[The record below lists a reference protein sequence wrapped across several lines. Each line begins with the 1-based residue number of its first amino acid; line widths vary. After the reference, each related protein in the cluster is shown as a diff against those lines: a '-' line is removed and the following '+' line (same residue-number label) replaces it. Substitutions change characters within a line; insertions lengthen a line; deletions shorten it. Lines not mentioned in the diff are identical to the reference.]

1 MNKPKSPTPSQK
13 PQEQTR
19 SVPPRSINESSQHI
33 DHSMP
38 AHTLPIP
45 QVNHVNQQQH
55 IPHQYPV
62 HPELIPPLQS
72 PGAFAAAQHLYATQY
87 YNRSHNNPYSVPPY
101 LAMFPSHP
109 HFFMLT
115 DMNIQ
120 HQQIS
125 PQQPRQGQSI
135 PLQQQQQQQQFPQIN
150 NYFGGQNANF
160 ISRSSL
166 PPPFVMEPKEY
177 YNEAIPPRPLEMI
190 INFNPPNMP
199 APTYE
204 SECEIDNKKK
214 PRARRTQKNNNN
226 TEQQQQQ
233 QNLPGA
239 ATIIFE
245 HSPLSAK
252 ENSNLKTRKPRS
264 KKMVDAQMEST
275 GQQAIEAATPETTQA
290 KSQRRR
296 RQAPKKNN
304 ENVPILDLNDANVPD
319 LAAEQTPTRKRRNTR
334 AKKQQTEAHALLA
347 KECSVNDNI
356 MESTSTVEQQP
367 IMQSVIPKES
377 SVENSVV
384 DKPIATDDIS
394 EKLEEEPLLLK
405 EPVEKEPIVEQ
416 RVIDKPMSEESVA
429 NECLMERSIVEEPA
443 ISTSITEEINLKETI
458 NEKSVSEP
466 AIEDQVVNKKQEIK
480 AIEEEALMEKEDA
493 TENPSV
499 EYDITKEESVIKQH
513 AKKATIIDHLENSIT
528 AVKVSEAVN
537 TVDSAA
543 TDAENVLPSENVILN
558 EPKPISND
566 IKELTIKDVQEQPTL
581 DHSIGSGKEI
591 ETSEEANHTTE
602 AIYHTTDIPKYP
614 TEQVEIKASKRMIE
628 ESLFKTETMLSD
640 EVPMSSINEK
650 SEANVENLDE
660 AVDVESTQSILKDN
674 TDRESGK
681 DFVVEGELEEI
692 LAKDQEVEN
701 EENKDR
707 LDKDETD
714 RKNDTKTKEVLVD
727 VENKEDEQEVQ
738 RQAEDFLFEK
748 IDDKQNVYTDN
759 EKPTETTKNEESFI
773 PNSPTEQRTC
783 DDHTDAESVTASVR
797 MDRIQQE
804 IETIN
809 AEFPELKNYYQLLDR
824 AGRGTFSKV
833 YKARDLLYE
842 NYMPWSLQ
850 KKVENAIDSDH
861 HLVAIKLIYG
871 ISSPKRVANEISCLS
886 ELRGSPCVIPMI
898 TALRNQ
904 DVTYLVLPFIEFD
917 HFEDIYPTMT
927 LLDLKHYISELLIG
941 LKYVHEKGIIHRDV
955 KPGNFLYNKTTKT
968 GYLGDFGLAQR
979 VINHDIHK
987 PGHRHATVDPIYTK
1001 HQNGPAGYFIHD
1013 KRKHIHVDRS
1023 GTRSFRAPEIY
1034 LHSMRQTTAMDIWAV
1049 GVILLSFLTNVYPFF
1064 DPEDSAAGIVEL
1076 ISVFGTKKVHEFAK
1090 FYGGFL
1096 MIYILY
1102 QILMF
1107 LLLGRNLK
1115 TNIPDMPEGAIGMD
1129 ELCRYFNNGTIET
1142 WDRHDYLLAV
1152 DLMKNCLQ
1160 LIDSKRLSAAEAL
1173 KHPFLKE
1180 VMESK
1185 SYS

>member
-1 MNKPKSPTPSQK
+1 MNKPKSPTPSQWS
-13 PQEQTR
+13 QEQTR
-19 SVPPRSINESSQHI
+19 PVPSRSTNESSQHI
-33 DHSMP
+33 DRPMP

-45 QVNHVNQQQH
+45 QVNHVKQQQH

-62 HPELIPPLQS
+62 HPELMPPLQLS
-72 PGAFAAAQHLYATQY
+72 GAFAAAQHLYATQY
-87 YNRSHNNPYSVPPY
+87 YNRSHNNPYSVPPF

-109 HFFMLT
+109 HFFMLN

-120 HQQIS
+120 SQQIS
-125 PQQPRQGQSI
+125 SQQPHQGQPI
-135 PLQQQQQQQQFPQIN
+135 PLQQQQQQQQQQLSHIN

-177 YNEAIPPRPLEMI
+177 YNEAVPSRPLEMI
-190 INFNPPNMP
+190 INFNSSNIP

-204 SECEIDNKKK
+204 SERKIDNTKK
-214 PRARRTQKNNNN
+214 PRVRRTQKNNNN
-226 TEQQQQQ
+226 TEQQQ
-233 QNLPGA
+233 NLPGV

-252 ENSNLKTRKPRS
+252 ENSNQKTRKLRS
-264 KKMVDAQMEST
+264 KKTVDAQMEST
-275 GQQAIEAATPETTQA
+275 EQQTIEAATPEIAQA
-290 KSQRRR
+290 KPQRRR
-296 RQAPKKNN
+296 GQVAKENN
-304 ENVPILDLNDANVPD
+304 ENTPTLDLNDANVPD
-319 LAAEQTPTRKRRNTR
+319 LATEQIPTRKRRNTR
-334 AKKQQTEAHALLA
+334 AKNQQTIAHASLA
-347 KECSVNDNI
+347 KECSVNDNT
-356 MESTSTVEQQP
+356 MESTSAIEQQP
-367 IMQSVIPKES
+367 MMPIAIPKES
-377 SVENSVV
+377 SVENSAV

-394 EKLEEEPLLLK
+394 EKLEQVSLLLK
-405 EPVEKEPIVEQ
+405 EPVVGEPVVEQHVIDEPIL
-416 RVIDKPMSEESVA
+416 EECVA
-429 NECLMERSIVEEPA
+429 NECVMERSMVEEPA
-443 ISTSITEEINLKETI
+443 IGTSIAEETNLKEI
-458 NEKSVSEP
+458 ISEKSVNEH

-480 AIEEEALMEKEDA
+480 ALEEEALMEKEVTA
-493 TENPSV
+493 ENPSV
-499 EYDITKEESVIKQH
+499 EYDITKEEPVIGQH
-513 AKKATIIDHLENSIT
+513 AEKATIIDHLENST
-528 AVKVSEAVN
+528 SAVKVSEAVK

-543 TDAENVLPSENVILN
+543 TNAENVLPNANVILN
-558 EPKPISND
+558 EPKSMSND
-566 IKELTIKDVQEQPTL
+566 IKELTVKDVQEQPTL
-581 DHSIGSGKEI
+581 DHSIESEKEI
-591 ETSEEANHTTE
+591 DTSEEASHTTE
-602 AIYHTTDIPKYP
+602 AICHATDVPKYP
-614 TEQVEIKASKRMIE
+614 TEQVEIKASKRMVD

-640 EVPMSSINEK
+640 EIPMSSINEK

-660 AVDVESTQSILKDN
+660 AVEMKNTQNILSND
-674 TDRESGK
+674 TDRQPGE
-681 DFVVEGELEEI
+681 DFVVEEEP
-692 LAKDQEVEN
+692 KDNLTKEEEVEDK
-701 EENKDR
+701 ENKDEA
-707 LDKDETD
+707 DE
-714 RKNDTKTKEVLVD
+714 KNDSKTKDLAD

-738 RQAEDFLFEK
+738 IQAEGFLFEK
-748 IDDKQNVYTDN
+748 IDKQNVDTNN

-773 PNSPTEQRTC
+773 PNSLTEQRTC
-783 DDHTDAESVTASVR
+783 DDHTDAESVTTSVR

-886 ELRGSPCVIPMI
+886 ELRGSPCIIPMI

-917 HFEDIYPTMT
+917 HFE
-927 LLDLKHYISELLIG
+927 
-941 LKYVHEKGIIHRDV
+941 YVHQKGIIHRDV

-979 VINHDIHK
+979 VVNYDIHK
-987 PGHRHATVDPIYTK
+987 PGHQHATVDPIYTE

-1090 FYGGFL
+1090 FYG
-1096 MIYILY
+1096 
-1102 QILMF
+1102 
-1107 LLLGRNLK
+1107 RNLK
-1115 TNIPDMPEGAIGMD
+1115 TNIPDMPEDAIGMD
-1129 ELCRYFNNGTIET
+1129 ELCRYFNNSTIET
-1142 WDRHDYLLAV
+1142 WDKRDYLLAV

-1185 SYS
+1185 PYS

>member
-1 MNKPKSPTPSQK
+1 MDKPKSPTPSQK

-19 SVPPRSINESSQHI
+19 SVPPRSTNESSQHI
-33 DHSMP
+33 DHSMS
-38 AHTLPIP
+38 AHTLPIS
-45 QVNHVNQQQH
+45 QVNHVKQHQH

-109 HFFMLT
+109 HFFMPN

-120 HQQIS
+120 CQQIS
-125 PQQPRQGQSI
+125 SQQPHQGQPI
-135 PLQQQQQQQQFPQIN
+135 PLQQQQQQQFPQIN

-177 YNEAIPPRPLEMI
+177 YNEAVPPRPLEMI
-190 INFNPPNMP
+190 INFNSPNIP
-199 APTYE
+199 APAYE
-204 SECEIDNKKK
+204 SEHKIDNMKE
-214 PRARRTQKNNNN
+214 PRVRRTQKNNNN

-233 QNLPGA
+233 NLPGA
-239 ATIIFE
+239 TTIIFE

-252 ENSNLKTRKPRS
+252 ENSNQKTRKPRS
-264 KKMVDAQMEST
+264 KKTVDAQMEST
-275 GQQAIEAATPETTQA
+275 GQQTIEAATPETVQA
-290 KSQRRR
+290 KPQRRR

-304 ENVPILDLNDANVPD
+304 ENTPIPDLNDANVPD
-319 LAAEQTPTRKRRNTR
+319 LVTEQIPTRKRRNTR
-334 AKKQQTEAHALLA
+334 VKKQQTEAHVSLT
-347 KECSVNDNI
+347 KECNVDDNI
-356 MESTSTVEQQP
+356 IEPTSTIEQQP
-367 IMQSVIPKES
+367 IMQVVIPKES
-377 SVENSVV
+377 FVNSVV

-394 EKLEEEPLLLK
+394 EKPEEEPLLLK
-405 EPVEKEPIVEQ
+405 EPVVEQ
-416 RVIDKPMSEESVA
+416 RVIDKFILEESVA
-429 NECLMERSIVEEPA
+429 NECIMERSIAEEP
-443 ISTSITEEINLKETI
+443 IIRTSITEETNLKETI
-458 NEKSVSEP
+458 NEKSVNEP
-466 AIEDQVVNKKQEIK
+466 AIEDRVVNKKQEIK
-480 AIEEEALMEKEDA
+480 ALEEEALMEKEGTA
-493 TENPSV
+493 ENPSV
-499 EYDITKEESVIKQH
+499 EHDITKEELVIEQH
-513 AKKATIIDHLENSIT
+513 AEKATIVDHLENSTT
-528 AVKVSEAVN
+528 AVTVSEAAK

-543 TDAENVLPSENVILN
+543 TDAENVLSSENVILN
-558 EPKPISND
+558 ESNSMSND
-566 IKELTIKDVQEQPTL
+566 IKELTVKDVQEQPTL
-581 DHSIGSGKEI
+581 DHTIESGKEI
-591 ETSEEANHTTE
+591 DASEEASHTTE
-602 AIYHTTDIPKYP
+602 AICHATDVPKYP
-614 TEQVEIKASKRMIE
+614 TEQVEIKASKRMVD

-640 EVPMSSINEK
+640 EIPMSSINEK

-660 AVDVESTQSILKDN
+660 VVEVENTQNTLKEDDA
-674 TDRESGK
+674 DRQPGE
-681 DFVVEGELEEI
+681 DFVVEGEPEEN
-692 LAKDQEVEN
+692 LAKDEQVEDK
-701 EENKDR
+701 E
-707 LDKDETD
+707 DKDETD
-714 RKNDTKTKEVLVD
+714 EKDDSKTEEDLVD
-727 VENKEDEQEVQ
+727 VENKKYEQVQ
-738 RQAEDFLFEK
+738 RQTEDFLFEK

-773 PNSPTEQRTC
+773 PNSLTEQRTC
-783 DDHTDAESVTASVR
+783 DDHTDAESVTTSVR

-979 VINHDIHK
+979 VINYDIHK
-987 PGHRHATVDPIYTK
+987 PGHRHATVDPIYTE
-1001 HQNGPAGYFIHD
+1001 HQKGSAGYFIHD

-1034 LHSMRQTTAMDIWAV
+1034 LHSMRQTT
-1049 GVILLSFLTNVYPFF
+1049 GKKKLLMT
-1064 DPEDSAAGIVEL
+1064 
-1076 ISVFGTKKVHEFAK
+1076 
-1090 FYGGFL
+1090 
-1096 MIYILY
+1096 
-1102 QILMF
+1102 Q
-1107 LLLGRNLK
+1107 
-1115 TNIPDMPEGAIGMD
+1115 
-1129 ELCRYFNNGTIET
+1129 
-1142 WDRHDYLLAV
+1142 YLLV
-1152 DLMKNCLQ
+1152 VSHGHMGSRCH
-1160 LIDSKRLSAAEAL
+1160 SVE
-1173 KHPFLKE
+1173 FLD
-1180 VMESK
+1180 
-1185 SYS
+1185 